1 MKINPKLKQDL
12 IKFNLNFPTDARTKE
27 YKSQVDTNHRG
38 SQELYKLFLQSK
50 VAIEKSK
57 QKEADKKAKKEAT
70 KKARAEAKAEKAKAK
85 MIKRYIGSITTKIRI
100 LYKKK
105 LLSGLPYIENRIT
118 TLPIDIKTTNLKNDL
133 NDIVNVY
140 IQEVE
145 DESPVDTV
153 ELLNRNDNIQE
164 VNNKLKP
171 LNKIRMKQSG
181 VGIYDGYDNQEW
193 DTNTGRCVFDYI
205 IYKYGNIDGFK
216 KVCNYESLCEIFY
229 NIDEEDA
236 GNDCNELLKIG
247 VNTNET
253 KRFCEKFNI
262 PMYAVDEIEN
272 TFSQFIPKNA
282 NRKAPA
288 LIYRVSNTHFYPIND
303 TNKIKSIVKITS
315 MINNI
320 NSDMIETYKHKP
332 KKTEGTG
339 TPKEEVKDKLE
350 NVVFVDN
357 IGDKLLEMLNNGKI
371 PDKLKLNDKQLVS
384 FYIGKIK
391 YISNKD
397 INIIKELCVNMKIEY
412 NGQGIGTLLIDIIK
426 EATGEDKLPK
436 SSFNPNVSKTLDTAV
451 KARAR
456 IGIIDDNYKQYG
468 KSDLMAWDI
477 NKCYS
482 ACMYDPSEDW
492 IRLDFNDTWED
503 YDGNLRLG
511 LYYLK
516 TDDTT
521 LFKKSGY
528 YSTCII
534 KKAIYEGIDFEITK
548 QLIPSH
554 TNRIDML
561 SKIIDV
567 IMKYSNGNTA
577 ISKTV
582 INLMSGMLGQSSTRT
597 SKNIKI
603 NNDIEQIFN
612 FLNRY
617 YELEEG
623 IMMNKIEDTPY
634 YMYGFNK
641 EVIIN
646 ENNRPMYIQVLDE
659 SNIKRY
665 DMAKAMGGKV
675 VAYKVD
681 CVVVVEGRS
690 GANEIKSSKSDNPV
704 GTKCDTKWGGYTSCD
719 IPNITRKEII
729 NDVDFISDK
738 EWNDNKHL
746 KLNDSDKW
754 EDIHN
759 LLIKNK
765 GLLLQASAG
774 NGKTYTAKM
783 IASKLGDRV
792 KIIAPTNKAA
802 LNIGGSTIHR
812 FLEMNEDGYI
822 KPNKIK
828 FINDK
833 YDVIIIDEISMIP
846 KEIWR
851 RLCLLKQEL
860 QHIIFLLLGDEKQI
874 PPVEDETIQDYF
886 NHPAVKYLCNYN
898 KNILNVRKRYDET
911 LYNLLEDV
919 DNINI
924 YDKVA
929 YPLITTTR
937 NICYFNKTRIRVNK
951 MWNDKLRK
959 SDALFISKYT
969 NPKNEND
976 EHAKQSQDMYVY
988 NELPVIA
995 MRTKFDKAD
1004 GLLFA
1009 NSETF
1014 EVCDIGEDYISLF
1027 NERPDD
1033 NGNKSLY
1040 IYNCPIED
1048 FNKYFLINYC
1058 STTHKCQGETIV
1070 DNFTIYDWNAMDTK
1084 LRYTALSRGKKVEQ
1098 VCFN

>member
-1 MKINPKLKQDL
+1 MKINPKLRQDL
-12 IKFNLNFPTDARTKE
+12 IKYNLNFPTDARTKE
-27 YKSQVDTNHRG
+27 YKAEVAKYKAP
-38 SQELYKLFLQSK
+38 ELYKLALQSK
-50 VAIEKSK
+50 VEKAK
-57 QKEADKKAKKEAT
+57 IIQRDIDRKAKKEAN
-70 KKARAEAKAEKAKAK
+70 KKARAEKKAEMKNL
-85 MIKRYIGSITTKIRI
+85 KRYIGSIYTTLFVVFKRKPEEKRGEQRTAYISKTHI
-100 LYKKK
+100 IDVKVNEEELENA
-105 LLSGLPYIENRIT
+105 LLDIINEYIEEVIEESDVETADLINRKDSIQ
-118 TLPIDIKTTNLKNDL
+118 
-133 NDIVNVY
+133 IVN
-140 IQEVE
+140 
-145 DESPVDTV
+145 
-153 ELLNRNDNIQE
+153 
-164 VNNKLKP
+164 NNKIKP

-193 DTNTGRCVFDYI
+193 STNTGRCVFDYI
-205 IYKYGNIDGFK
+205 KYRYGNIKGFK
-216 KVCNYESLCEIFY
+216 TVCNDNESLCKIFY
-229 NIDEEDA
+229 DIDDDEDEV
-236 GNDCNELLKIG
+236 NNPLDLLNVG
-247 VNTNET
+247 VNTNNI

-262 PMYAVDEIEN
+262 PMYAIDEIEN
-272 TFSQFIPKNA
+272 TFSQFIPKNR
-282 NRKAPA
+282 NKNAPA
-288 LIYRVSNTHFYPIND
+288 FIYLLSNTHIYPIND

-315 MINNI
+315 MINNV
-320 NSDMIETYKHKP
+320 NSDIIETYKP
-332 KKTEGTG
+332 KKEDEGDDI
-339 TPKEEVKDKLE
+339 KDKLE

-357 IGDKLLEMLNNGKI
+357 IGDKLLEILNEGKI
-371 PDKLKLNDKQLVS
+371 PVKIKLNDKQLVS

-397 INIIKELCVNMKIEY
+397 INIIKELCANMKIEY
-412 NGQGIGTLLIDIIK
+412 NGQGIGTLLINIIK
-426 EATGEDKLPK
+426 EATGKDKLSK
-436 SSFNPNVSKTLDTAV
+436 SIFNPNVSKTLDIAV

-456 IGIIDDNYKQYG
+456 IGIIDDDYKQYQ

-503 YDGNLRLG
+503 YDGELKLG
-511 LYYLK
+511 LYYVK

-534 KKAIYEGIDFEITK
+534 KKAIYEGIDFEIIK

-554 TNRIDML
+554 KQDKNTL
-561 SKIIDV
+561 TKIIDV
-567 IMKYSNGNTA
+567 IMKYSNGNTS
-577 ISKTV
+577 ISKRV

-603 NNDIEQIFN
+603 NNDIDQIFN
-612 FLNRY
+612 FLNKY
-617 YELEEG
+617 YELEDG

-641 EVIIN
+641 EVIFN

-681 CVVVVEGRS
+681 CVVVLT
-690 GANEIKSSKSDNPV
+690 DN
-704 GTKCDTKWGGYTSCD
+704 KINRCDTEWGGYTSCD
-719 IPNITRKEII
+719 IPNITRKEKI
-729 NDVDFISDK
+729 DVVSLLSDK

-754 EDIHN
+754 QDIYN
-759 LLIKNK
+759 LLINKK

-812 FLEMNEDGYI
+812 FLEMNADGYI
-822 KPNKIK
+822 KPNKINM
-828 FINDK
+828 INDK
-833 YDVIIIDEISMIP
+833 YDVIIIDEISMIS
-846 KEIWR
+846 KELWR

-860 QHIIFLLLGDEKQI
+860 PHLIFLLLGDEKQI
-874 PPVEDETIQDYF
+874 PPVEEETIQDYF

-919 DNINI
+919 NNINI
-924 YDKVA
+924 NDKVA
-929 YPLITTTR
+929 YPKLTTTR

-959 SDALFISKYT
+959 SDALFIPKYT
-969 NPKNEND
+969 NPNNEND
-976 EHAKQSQDMYVY
+976 EHAKQSQDMYIY
-988 NELPVIA
+988 NGLPVIA
-995 MRTKFDKAD
+995 MRTKFDKEE

-1014 EVCDIGEDYISLF
+1014 EICDIGEDYISMY

-1033 NGNKSLY
+1033 NGNKELY
-1040 IYNCPIED
+1040 VYNCPIED
-1048 FNKYFLINYC
+1048 FNKYFLMNYC

-1070 DNFTIYDWNAMDTK
+1070 ENFTIYDWNAMDTK
-1084 LRYTALSRGKKVEQ
+1084 LRYTALSRGKKVDQ

>member
-1 MKINPKLKQDL
+1 MKINPKLRQDL
-12 IKFNLNFPTDARTKE
+12 IKYNLNFPTDARTKE
-27 YKSQVDTNHRG
+27 YKAEVAKYKAP
-38 SQELYKLFLQSK
+38 ELYKLALQSK
-50 VAIEKSK
+50 VEKAK
-57 QKEADKKAKKEAT
+57 IIQRDIDRKAKKEAN
-70 KKARAEAKAEKAKAK
+70 KKARAEKKEEMKKL
-85 MIKRYIGSITTKIRI
+85 KRYIGSIT
-100 LYKKK
+100 LK
-105 LLSGLPYIENRIT
+105 LRIT
-118 TLPIDIKTTNLKNDL
+118 YKNVYSAIIFRTIPVDIKSTNMKEDL
-133 NDIVNVY
+133 NDIVNEYLEGVG
-140 IQEVE
+140 
-145 DESPVDTV
+145 DESAVNMV
-153 ELLNRNDNIQE
+153 ELLNRTDNIKE
-164 VNNKLKP
+164 VNNKIKP

-205 IYKYGNIDGFK
+205 IWKYGNIDGFK
-216 KVCNYESLCEIFY
+216 KACNYESLCEIFY
-229 NIDEEDA
+229 DIDEEDA

-272 TFSQFIPKNA
+272 TFTQFIPKNA

-288 LIYRVSNTHFYPIND
+288 LIYRLSNTHFYPIND

-315 MINNI
+315 MINNV
-320 NSDMIETYKHKP
+320 NSDIIENYKP
-332 KKTEGTG
+332 KKEETEANDDI
-339 TPKEEVKDKLE
+339 KDKLE

-357 IGDKLLEMLNNGKI
+357 IGDKLLEMLNDGKI

-397 INIIKELCVNMKIEY
+397 INIIKELCANMKIEY
-412 NGQGIGTLLIDIIK
+412 NGQGIGTLLINIIK
-426 EATGEDKLPK
+426 EATGKDKLSK
-436 SSFNPNVSKTLDTAV
+436 SIFNPNVSKTLDIAV

-456 IGIIDDNYKQYG
+456 IGIIDDDYKKYQ

-503 YDGNLRLG
+503 YDGELKLG
-511 LYYLK
+511 IYYIK

-534 KKAIYEGIDFEITK
+534 KKAIYEGIVFEIIK

-554 TNRIDML
+554 KEDKNTL
-561 SKIIDV
+561 TKIIDV
-567 IMKYSNGNTA
+567 IMKYSNGNTS

-603 NNDIEQIFN
+603 NNDIDQIFN
-612 FLNRY
+612 FLNKY
-617 YELEEG
+617 YELEDG

-641 EVIIN
+641 EVIFN

-681 CVVVVEGRS
+681 CVVVLT
-690 GANEIKSSKSDNPV
+690 DN
-704 GTKCDTKWGGYTSCD
+704 KINRCDTEWGGYTSCD
-719 IPNITRKEII
+719 IPNITRKEKI
-729 NDVDFISDK
+729 DVVDFIWDK

-754 EDIHN
+754 QDIYN
-759 LLIKNK
+759 LLINKK

-812 FLEMNEDGYI
+812 FLEMNADGYI

-828 FINDK
+828 FIDDK
-833 YDVIIIDEISMIP
+833 YDVIIIDEISMIS
-846 KEIWR
+846 KELWR

-860 QHIIFLLLGDEKQI
+860 PHLIFLLLGDEKQI
-874 PPVEDETIQDYF
+874 PPVEEETIRDYF

-919 DNINI
+919 NNINI
-924 YDKVA
+924 NDKVA
-929 YPLITTTR
+929 YPKLTTTR

-959 SDALFISKYT
+959 SDVLFIPKYT
-969 NPKNEND
+969 NPNNEND
-976 EHAKQSQDMYVY
+976 EHAKQSQDMYIY
-988 NELPVIA
+988 NGLPVIA
-995 MRTKFDKAD
+995 MRTKFDKEE

-1014 EVCDIGEDYISLF
+1014 EICDIGEDYISMY

-1033 NGNKSLY
+1033 NGNKELY
-1040 IYNCPIED
+1040 VYNCPIED
-1048 FNKYFLINYC
+1048 FNKYFLMNYC

-1070 DNFTIYDWNAMDTK
+1070 ENFTIYDWNAMDTK
-1084 LRYTALSRGKKVEQ
+1084 LRYTALSRGKKVDQ

>member
-1 MKINPKLKQDL
+1 MKINPKLRQDL
-12 IKFNLNFPTDARTKE
+12 IKYNLNFPTDARTKE
-27 YKSQVDTNHRG
+27 YKAQVEKYKAP
-38 SQELYKLFLQSK
+38 ELYKLFLQSK
-50 VAIEKSK
+50 VATAKII
-57 QKEADKKAKKEAT
+57 QKEADKKAKKEAA
-70 KKARAEAKAEKAKAK
+70 KKAREEKKAEKAKAK
-85 MIKRYIGSITTKIRI
+85 LRKRYIGSITLKMRI
-100 LYKKK
+100 TYKKK
-105 LLSGLPYIENRIT
+105 YSNIVFRTIPV
-118 TLPIDIKTTNLKNDL
+118 DIKSTSMKEDL
-133 NDIVNVY
+133 NDIVNQYLEGVN
-140 IQEVE
+140 
-145 DESPVDTV
+145 DESPVDKV
-153 ELLNRNDNIQE
+153 ELLNRTDNIKE
-164 VNNKLKP
+164 VNNKIKP
-171 LNKIRMKQSG
+171 LDKIRMKQSG

-193 DTNTGRCVFDYI
+193 SSNTGRCVFDYI
-205 IYKYGNIDGFK
+205 IWKYSDIDGFK

-229 NIDEEDA
+229 DIDEDDEVNNSLD
-236 GNDCNELLKIG
+236 LLDVG
-247 VNTNET
+247 VNTNNI

-272 TFSQFIPKNA
+272 TFSQFIPKNR
-282 NRKAPA
+282 NKKAPA
-288 LIYRVSNTHFYPIND
+288 FIYLLSNTHIYPIND
-303 TNKIKSIVKITS
+303 KNKIQSIVKITS
-315 MINNI
+315 MINNV
-320 NSDMIETYKHKP
+320 NSDIIENYKP
-332 KKTEGTG
+332 KK
-339 TPKEEVKDKLE
+339 KEEGDKIKDKLE
-350 NVVFVDN
+350 NITFVDN
-357 IGDKLLEMLNNGKI
+357 VGDKLLEILNEGKI
-371 PDKLKLNDKQLVS
+371 PVKINLMDKQLVS
-384 FYIGKIK
+384 FNIGKMK

-397 INIIKELCVNMKIEY
+397 MKLINELCDNMDVKYI
-412 NGQGIGTLLIDIIK
+412 GQGWGTLLIDIIK
-426 EATGEDKLPK
+426 EATGKDKLPK
-436 SSFNPNVSKTLDTAV
+436 SIFNPYVSKTLDIAV

-456 IGIIDDNYKQYG
+456 IGIIDDNYKQY
-468 KSDLMAWDI
+468 KQDDLMAWDI
-477 NKCYS
+477 NKCHSSCIYHT
-482 ACMYDPSEDW
+482 SEDW

-503 YDGNLRLG
+503 YDGDLRLG
-511 LYYLK
+511 LYYVK

-528 YSTCII
+528 YTTCII
-534 KKAIYEGIDFEITK
+534 KKAIYEGIEFEITK

-554 TNRIDML
+554 KEDKTTFT
-561 SKIIDV
+561 KIIDV
-567 IMKYSNGNTA
+567 IKNYSNGNNDICKA
-577 ISKTV
+577 I
-582 INLMSGMLGQSSTRT
+582 INIMSGMLGQSSAKI

-603 NNDIEQIFN
+603 NKDIDQIFN
-612 FLNRY
+612 FLNKY
-617 YELEEG
+617 YELEQG
-623 IMMNKIEDTPY
+623 IMMNKIENTDY

-641 EVIIN
+641 EVIFN

-681 CVVVVEGRS
+681 CVVVAG
-690 GANEIKSSKSDNPV
+690 GNNEIK
-704 GTKCDTKWGGYTSCD
+704 CDTEWGSYKSCS
-719 IPNITRKEII
+719 IPNITRKEKI
-729 NDVDFISDK
+729 DVVDFICDK

-802 LNIGGSTIHR
+802 LNINGSTIHR

-828 FINDK
+828 FINDT
-833 YDVIIIDEISMIP
+833 YNTIIIDEISMIP

-860 QHIIFLLLGDEKQI
+860 PHLIFLLLGDEKQI
-874 PPVEDETIQDYF
+874 PPVEEETIQDYF

-919 DNINI
+919 DNIDI

-929 YPLITTTR
+929 YPTLTTTR

-951 MWNDKLRK
+951 MWNDKLR
-959 SDALFISKYT
+959 SVNDLFIPKYT
-969 NPKNEND
+969 NDKNADD
-976 EHAKQSQDMYVY
+976 EHAKQSQDMYIY
-988 NELPVIA
+988 IGLPVIA
-995 MRTKFDKAD
+995 MRTKFDKAE

-1014 EVCDIGEDYISLF
+1014 EVCIIGDDYISMY

-1033 NGNKSLY
+1033 NGNKELY
-1040 IYNCPIED
+1040 VYNCPIED
-1048 FNKYFLINYC
+1048 FNKYFLMNYC
-1058 STTHKCQGETIV
+1058 STTHKCQGETITE
-1070 DNFTIYDWNAMDTK
+1070 NFAIYDWNAMDTK

>member
-1 MKINPKLKQDL
+1 
-12 IKFNLNFPTDARTKE
+12 
-27 YKSQVDTNHRG
+27 
-38 SQELYKLFLQSK
+38 
-50 VAIEKSK
+50 
-57 QKEADKKAKKEAT
+57 
-70 KKARAEAKAEKAKAK
+70 
-85 MIKRYIGSITTKIRI
+85 
-100 LYKKK
+100 
-105 LLSGLPYIENRIT
+105 
-118 TLPIDIKTTNLKNDL
+118 
-133 NDIVNVY
+133 
-140 IQEVE
+140 
-145 DESPVDTV
+145 
-153 ELLNRNDNIQE
+153 
-164 VNNKLKP
+164 
-171 LNKIRMKQSG
+171 
-181 VGIYDGYDNQEW
+181 
-193 DTNTGRCVFDYI
+193 
-205 IYKYGNIDGFK
+205 
-216 KVCNYESLCEIFY
+216 
-229 NIDEEDA
+229 
-236 GNDCNELLKIG
+236 
-247 VNTNET
+247 
-253 KRFCEKFNI
+253 
-262 PMYAVDEIEN
+262 
-272 TFSQFIPKNA
+272 
-282 NRKAPA
+282 
-288 LIYRVSNTHFYPIND
+288 
-303 TNKIKSIVKITS
+303 
-315 MINNI
+315 MINNV
-320 NSDMIETYKHKP
+320 NSDIIENYKP
-332 KKTEGTG
+332 KK
-339 TPKEEVKDKLE
+339 KEEGDKIKDKLQ
-350 NVVFVDN
+350 NITFVDN
-357 IGDKLLEMLNNGKI
+357 VGDKLLEILNEGKI
-371 PDKLKLNDKQLVS
+371 PVKINLMDKQLVS
-384 FYIGKIK
+384 FNIGKMK

-397 INIIKELCVNMKIEY
+397 MKLIKELCDNMEVKYI
-412 NGQGIGTLLIDIIK
+412 GQGWGTLLIDIIK
-426 EATGEDKLPK
+426 EATGKDKLPK
-436 SSFNPNVSKTLDTAV
+436 SIFNPYVSKTLDIAV

-456 IGIIDDNYKQYG
+456 IGIIDDNYKQY
-468 KSDLMAWDI
+468 KQDDLMAWDI
-477 NKCYS
+477 NKCHSSCIYHT
-482 ACMYDPSEDW
+482 SEDW

-534 KKAIYEGIDFEITK
+534 KKAICEGIEFEITK

-561 SKIIDV
+561 TTIIDV
-567 IMKYSNGNTA
+567 IMKYSNGNNA
-577 ISKTV
+577 ISKTI
-582 INLMSGMLGQSSTRT
+582 INLMSGMLGQSSTHT

-603 NNDIEQIFN
+603 NNDIDQIFN
-612 FLNRY
+612 FLNKY
-617 YELEEG
+617 YELEDG
-623 IMMNKIEDTPY
+623 IMMNKIDDTPY

-641 EVIIN
+641 EVILN
-646 ENNRPMYIQVLDE
+646 ENNRPMYIQVLDL

-681 CVVVVEGRS
+681 CVVVAGGNKE
-690 GANEIKSSKSDNPV
+690 
-704 GTKCDTKWGGYTSCD
+704 TKCDTEWGGYTSCD
-719 IPNITRKEII
+719 IPNITRKEKI
-729 NDVDFISDK
+729 DVVDFICDK

-802 LNIGGSTIHR
+802 LNINGSTIHR

-833 YDVIIIDEISMIP
+833 YNTIIIDEISMIP

-860 QHIIFLLLGDEKQI
+860 PHLIFLLLGDEKQI
-874 PPVEDETIQDYF
+874 PPVEEETIQDYF

-919 DNINI
+919 DKIDI

-929 YPLITTTR
+929 YPPLTTTR

-951 MWNDKLRK
+951 MWNDKLR
-959 SDALFISKYT
+959 SVNDLFIPKYT
-969 NPKNEND
+969 NDKNADD
-976 EHAKQSQDMYVY
+976 EHAKQSQDMYIY
-988 NELPVIA
+988 IGLPVIA
-995 MRTKFDKAD
+995 MRTKFDKAE

-1014 EVCDIGEDYISLF
+1014 EVCIIGDDYISMY

-1033 NGNKSLY
+1033 NGNKELY
-1040 IYNCPIED
+1040 VYNCPIED
-1048 FNKYFLINYC
+1048 FNKYFLMNYC
-1058 STTHKCQGETIV
+1058 STTHKCQGETITE
-1070 DNFTIYDWNAMDTK
+1070 NFTIYDWNAMDTK

>member
-1 MKINPKLKQDL
+1 MKINPKLRQDL
-12 IKFNLNFPTDARTKE
+12 IKYNLNFPTDARTKE
-27 YKSQVDTNHRG
+27 YKAQVEKYKAP
-38 SQELYKLFLQSK
+38 ELYKLFLQSK
-50 VAIEKSK
+50 VATAKII
-57 QKEADKKAKKEAT
+57 QKEADKKAKKEAA
-70 KKARAEAKAEKAKAK
+70 KKAREEKKAEKAKAK
-85 MIKRYIGSITTKIRI
+85 LRKRYIGSITLKMRI
-100 LYKKK
+100 TYKKK
-105 LLSGLPYIENRIT
+105 YSNIVFRTIPV
-118 TLPIDIKTTNLKNDL
+118 DIKSTSMKEDL
-133 NDIVNVY
+133 NDIVNQYLEDVN
-140 IQEVE
+140 
-145 DESPVDTV
+145 DESPVDKV
-153 ELLNRNDNIQE
+153 ELLNRTDNIKE
-164 VNNKLKP
+164 VNNKIKP
-171 LNKIRMKQSG
+171 LDKIRMKQSG

-205 IYKYGNIDGFK
+205 IYRYGNIKGFK
-216 KVCNYESLCEIFY
+216 KICNYQSLCEIFY
-229 NIDEEDA
+229 DIDEEDA

-247 VNTNET
+247 VNTNEIMRLC
-253 KRFCEKFNI
+253 KKVGV

-288 LIYRVSNTHFYPIND
+288 LIYRLSNTHFYPIND

-315 MINNI
+315 MINNV
-320 NSDMIETYKHKP
+320 NSDMIENYKPKP
-332 KKTEGTG
+332 KKEDD
-339 TPKEEVKDKLE
+339 KANDDIKDKLE

-357 IGDKLLEMLNNGKI
+357 IGTKLLEMLNDGKI

-397 INIIKELCVNMKIEY
+397 INIIKELCANMKIDY

-426 EATGEDKLPK
+426 EATGKDKLPK
-436 SSFNPNVSKTLDTAV
+436 SSFNPYVSKTLDTAV

-456 IGIIDDNYKQYG
+456 IGIIDDNYKTYE

-534 KKAIYEGIDFEITK
+534 KKAICEGIEFEITK

-561 SKIIDV
+561 TTIIDV
-567 IMKYSNGNTA
+567 IMKYSNGNNA
-577 ISKTV
+577 ISKTI
-582 INLMSGMLGQSSTRT
+582 INLMSGMLGQSSIHT

-603 NNDIEQIFN
+603 NNDIDQIFN
-612 FLNRY
+612 FLNKY
-617 YELEEG
+617 YELEDG

-641 EVIIN
+641 EIILN
-646 ENNRPMYIQVLDE
+646 ENNRPMYIQVLDL

-681 CVVVVEGRS
+681 CVVVAGGNKE
-690 GANEIKSSKSDNPV
+690 
-704 GTKCDTKWGGYTSCD
+704 TKCDTEWGGYTSCD
-719 IPNITRKEII
+719 IPNITRKEKI
-729 NDVDFISDK
+729 DVVDFICDK

-754 EDIHN
+754 QDIHN

-812 FLEMNEDGYI
+812 FLEMNEEGYI
-822 KPNKIK
+822 KLNKIK
-828 FINDK
+828 FIDDK
-833 YDVIIIDEISMIP
+833 YDVIIIDEISMIS
-846 KEIWR
+846 KELWR

-860 QHIIFLLLGDEKQI
+860 PHLIFLLLGDEKQI
-874 PPVEDETIQDYF
+874 PPVEEETIQDYF

-919 DNINI
+919 DNIDI

-929 YPLITTTR
+929 YPPLTTTR

-951 MWNDKLRK
+951 MWNDKLR
-959 SDALFISKYT
+959 SVNDLFIPKYT
-969 NPKNEND
+969 NDKNADD
-976 EHAKQSQDMYVY
+976 EHAKQSQDMYIY
-988 NELPVIA
+988 IGLPVIA
-995 MRTKFDKAD
+995 MRTKFDKAE

-1014 EVCDIGEDYISLF
+1014 EVCIIGDDYISMY

-1033 NGNKSLY
+1033 NGNKELY
-1040 IYNCPIED
+1040 VYNCPIED
-1048 FNKYFLINYC
+1048 FNKYFLMNYC
-1058 STTHKCQGETIV
+1058 STTHKCQGETITE
-1070 DNFTIYDWNAMDTK
+1070 NFAIYDWNAMDTK

>member
-1 MKINPKLKQDL
+1 MKINPKLRQDL
-12 IKFNLNFPTDARTKE
+12 IKYNLNFPTDARTKE
-27 YKSQVDTNHRG
+27 YKAEVAKYKNVP
-38 SQELYKLFLQSK
+38 ELYKLALQSK
-50 VAIEKSK
+50 VEKAK
-57 QKEADKKAKKEAT
+57 IIQRDIDRKAKKEAN
-70 KKARAEAKAEKAKAK
+70 KKARVEAKKLKH
-85 MIKRYIGSITTKIRI
+85 YIGSITLNLRI
-100 LYKKK
+100 KYKKDLK
-105 LLSGLPYIENRIT
+105 SGEPQIKDEIRTI
-118 TLPIDIKTTNLKNDL
+118 PVDIKSTNIKDDL
-133 NDIVNVY
+133 NDMVIEY
-140 IQEVE
+140 IIIEE
-145 DESPVDTV
+145 DKSPVDTV
-153 ELLNRNDNIQE
+153 ELLNRTDNIKE
-164 VNNKLKP
+164 VNNKIKP

-205 IYKYGNIDGFK
+205 IYRYGNIDGFK
-216 KVCNYESLCEIFY
+216 KICNYESLCKIFY
-229 NIDEEDA
+229 DIDEEDA

-272 TFSQFIPKNA
+272 TFTQFIPKNA

-288 LIYRVSNTHFYPIND
+288 LIYRLSNTHFYPIND

-315 MINNI
+315 MINNV
-320 NSDMIETYKHKP
+320 NSDMIENYKPKP
-332 KKTEGTG
+332 KK
-339 TPKEEVKDKLE
+339 KEDSETNDKIKDIT
-350 NVVFVDN
+350 FVDN
-357 IGDKLLEMLNNGKI
+357 IGTKLLEMLNNGKI

-397 INIIKELCVNMKIEY
+397 INIIKELCENMKIEY
-412 NGQGIGTLLIDIIK
+412 KGQGIGTLLIDIIK
-426 EATGEDKLPK
+426 EATGKDKLPK
-436 SSFNPNVSKTLDTAV
+436 SSFNPYVSKTLDTAV

-456 IGIIDDNYKQYG
+456 IGAIDDDYKTYE

-534 KKAIYEGIDFEITK
+534 KKAIYEGIEFEITK

-561 SKIIDV
+561 TTIIDV
-567 IMKYSNGNTA
+567 IMKYSNGNNA
-577 ISKTV
+577 ISKTI
-582 INLMSGMLGQSSTRT
+582 INLMSGMLGQSSIHT

-603 NNDIEQIFN
+603 NNDIDQIFN
-612 FLNRY
+612 FLNKY
-617 YELEEG
+617 YELEDG

-641 EVIIN
+641 EIILN
-646 ENNRPMYIQVLDE
+646 ENNRPMYIQVLDL

-681 CVVVVEGRS
+681 CVVVAGGNKE
-690 GANEIKSSKSDNPV
+690 
-704 GTKCDTKWGGYTSCD
+704 TKCDTVWGGYTSCD
-719 IPNITRKEII
+719 IPNITRKEKID
-729 NDVDFISDK
+729 DVSFISDK

-812 FLEMNEDGYI
+812 FLEMNEEGYI

-828 FINDK
+828 FINDT
-833 YDVIIIDEISMIP
+833 YNTIIIDEISMIS
-846 KEIWR
+846 KELWR

-860 QHIIFLLLGDEKQI
+860 PHLIFLLLGDEKQI

-919 DNINI
+919 DNIDI

-929 YPLITTTR
+929 YPKLITTR

-951 MWNDKLRK
+951 MWNDKLRE
-959 SDALFISKYT
+959 SDAVLIPKYT
-969 NPKNEND
+969 NDKNEND
-976 EHAKQSQDMYVY
+976 EHAKQSQDMYIY
-988 NELPVIA
+988 IGLPVIA
-995 MRTKFDKAD
+995 MRTKFDVAD

-1014 EVCDIGEDYISLF
+1014 EVCDIGDDYISMY
-1027 NERPDD
+1027 NERPDE
-1033 NGNKSLY
+1033 NGEAKGY
-1040 IYNCPIED
+1040 VYNCPIED

-1058 STTHKCQGETIV
+1058 STTHKCQGETITE
-1070 DNFTIYDWNAMDTK
+1070 NFTIYDWNAMDTK

-1098 VCFN
+1098 VCFG